1 MGRSICTGLCIE
13 DKTLFHL
20 TTMKGE
26 LLRGKNAL
34 SSFLSRLKRNQF
46 SNRL

>member
-1 MGRSICTGLCIE
+1 MVGRRIYTGLCIE
-13 DKTLFHL
+13 DKTLF

-26 LLRGKNAL
+26 LLGVKTAL
-34 SSFLSRLKRNQF
+34 SSFLSRLKRDQF